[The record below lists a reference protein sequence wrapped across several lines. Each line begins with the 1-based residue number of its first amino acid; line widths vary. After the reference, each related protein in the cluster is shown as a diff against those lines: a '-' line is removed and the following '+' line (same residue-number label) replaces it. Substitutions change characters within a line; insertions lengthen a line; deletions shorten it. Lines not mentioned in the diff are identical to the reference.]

1 MFVYRN
7 YYNCRF
13 LRITGKKALLSIS
26 DPQYALPLILYF
38 FIFKTLY
45 LIFRILFFLSSL
57 TSLFVFYSLCLP
69 TVDIKSDVPLAVEP
83 LSPLDLRTDLR
94 MLGPGSD
101 PGLWER
107 QLQQELLLIQKQQ
120 QIQKQ
125 LLISEFQKQHEKL
138 TRQHQAQLQEHLK
151 VGIALNSWRTAQ
163 HRRAQ
168 RSMA

>member
-26 DPQYALPLILYF
+26 DPPHALPQF
-38 FIFKTLY
+38 FIFSYLKLY
-45 LIFRILFFLSSL
+45 PIFRILFFLSSL

-151 VGIALNSWRTAQ
+151 VGIALNS
-163 HRRAQ
+163 
-168 RSMA
+168 